1 MEHAAGRALPAL
13 NEIVGLPPAAPAE
26 ALGLASEQCFLAL
39 FERASGGDVQA
50 QRELV
55 RLRLAF
61 LNWAYAP
68 ARQGRAAG
76 TNGWRSECA

>member
-1 MEHAAGRALPAL
+1 MAHAPGQALPAL
-13 NEIVGLPPAAPAE
+13 NEIVGLPPAAPAA
-26 ALGLASEQCFLAL
+26 ALGLASEQCFQAL
-39 FERASGGDVQA
+39 FGRASGGDEQA

-55 RLRLAF
+55 RLRLAY

-76 TNGWRSECA
+76 LDRWRPEHG